1 MHLLAAQPGAITDGE
16 EAVDLGQSPG
26 EIVYI
31 SAADTELALIADVL
45 SALAD
50 EGAEMPSIRLANFM
64 QLGHNMSVDLY
75 VDEVVQHAKLV
86 VARVLG
92 GAGYWPYGVEQLAAI
107 CRQKNI
113 KLAILP
119 GDDRPDPE
127 LMDFS
132 TLPVDAQHRIW
143 QYGVHG
149 GPANTRHLLRYM
161 KSLVD
166 EDDDWLEPVPL
177 VRAGPYWPGPQ

>member
-64 QLGHNMSVDLY
+64 QLGLTICLSIFMSM
-75 VDEVVQHAKLV
+75 KLCSMRSWWSRAC
-86 VARVLG
+86 ARRC
-92 GAGYWPYGVEQLAAI
+92 WILA
-107 CRQKNI
+107 
-113 KLAILP
+113 LW
-119 GDDRPDPE
+119 G
-127 LMDFS
+127 
-132 TLPVDAQHRIW
+132 
-143 QYGVHG
+143 
-149 GPANTRHLLRYM
+149 
-161 KSLVD
+161 
-166 EDDDWLEPVPL
+166 
-177 VRAGPYWPGPQ
+177 